1 MNKFRKFILVAAAC
15 IGAIAMTGCG
25 RIEDGHTGI
34 RTSFNKVVQND
45 EVKPGFYLAVFDKV
59 TEYVTNEITVDVND
73 LKPQTADKTNLA
85 DFDVTVIYSVDP
97 TQLAE
102 MHRQFKG
109 RHTQIDG
116 DWYPMRAY
124 VGNTIES
131 SVPAAVLKWSALQ
144 ANEHRKDIEADIANE
159 IRAKFERDGLAG
171 KIRIHSVNAKRIVP
185 DPRLNESI
193 LAVVRATKDQ
203 EAKQIEVQ
211 TAKLE
216 AERMAALSK
225 QGGKEYIDL
234 LTAQANMKLAEA
246 VAAGKVHTIV
256 VPHDFKGMVNV
267 K

>member
-1 MNKFRKFILVAAAC
+1 MKKLFLL
-15 IGAIAMTGCG
+15 AMSLLMAFVITGCG
-25 RIEDGHTGI
+25 RIEDGHHGI
-34 RTSFNKVVQND
+34 RTSWNKVVQNE
-45 EVKPGFYLAVFDKV
+45 EVRPGFYVAVFDSV

-97 TQLAE
+97 TALAE

-109 RHTQIDG
+109 RHQQIDG
-116 DWYPMRAY
+116 DWYPMRRY
-124 VGNTIES
+124 VSNTIES
-131 SVPAAVLKWSALQ
+131 SVPSAVLKWTALQ
-144 ANEHRKDIEADIANE
+144 ANEHRKDIESDIAAE
-159 IRAKFERDGLAG
+159 IRGKFERDGLAG

-185 DPRLNESI
+185 DPRLNDSI
-193 LAVVRATKDQ
+193 LNVVRAQKEQ

-225 QGGKEYIDL
+225 QGGTEYIEL

-256 VPHDFKGMVNV
+256 VPHDFKGIVNV